1 MDYRRIYAIPDIHG
15 RLDLLDRALELMDE
29 DGYDA
34 KQDMLVFT
42 GDVIDRGPDSKGV
55 VDLIMALMKDNPETV
70 KMVRGNH
77 DDFPVSLYAKMEPY
91 AMENWMHNG
100 MWSTLRSYSNGEDGP
115 FRMSDEH
122 IKFLGSHP
130 YSLEVQ
136 GFFFSHAPVPREK
149 ARGSSRGQAYTVN
162 ELTWSY
168 FGLEGEFPGGLMD
181 CHEGPRS
188 DKGEGDQNLIG
199 VCGHIH
205 RGPMVKE
212 IRVYPNYRMLDCGC
226 GCFPSG
232 RLAIHECISNRTLYA
247 DPNDLT
253 EKPRS

>member
-1 MDYRRIYAIPDIHG
+1 MKYRRIYAIPDIHG

-55 VDLIMALMKDNPETV
+55 IDLIMALVKENPDTV

-77 DDFPVSLYAKMEPY
+77 DDFPVDLYVKMRPH
-91 AMENWMHNG
+91 AMDSWMHNG
-100 MWSTLRSYSNGEDGP
+100 MWATLNSYAENGGSY
-115 FRMSDEH
+115 RMSEEH
-122 IKFLGSHP
+122 LKFLASQP

-136 GFFFSHAPVPREK
+136 GFFFSHAPVPRE
-149 ARGSSRGQAYTVN
+149 RSRGIYAGKPYNVN

-168 FGLEGEFPGGLMD
+168 FDIRGELPGGLMD
-181 CHEGPRS
+181 NHEGPRS
-188 DKGEGDQNLIG
+188 NGGEGPDSLIG

-205 RGPMVKE
+205 RGPTVKE

-232 RLAIHECISNRTLYA
+232 RLAVHECVSNRTLYA
-247 DPNDLT
+247 DPKDLV
-253 EKPRS
+253 EQIEE